1 MTRALLSL
9 GSNIGDRRA
18 TLNRAIELLT
28 DTPHIRVG
36 EHSAFYAT
44 KPVGGPSGQGE
55 FLNGAAIVET
65 KLKSSE
71 LLGELQRIEQAL
83 GRQRHE
89 RWDART
95 IDLDLLLYGNQRLRT
110 PELTVP
116 HPRMSFRPFV
126 LVPAC
131 EVADD
136 WIHPVL
142 NAKLEDLFW
151 QLQNGEHAIAI
162 FGGSLEEQ
170 HHWAARLQILRPF
183 FGPIQNIPVRE
194 LCPACLYLGPQTR
207 IPAPPKLS
215 ISLDNSSW
223 KGVPRLSLADC
234 DPAHFAAEIDAAIEC
249 VWPTAG

>member
-18 TLNRAIELLT
+18 TLNRAVELLGEAS
-28 DTPHIRVG
+28 HIRVVA
-36 EHSAFYAT
+36 HSAFYAT
-44 KPVGGPSGQGE
+44 APVGGPSGQGE

-65 KLKSSE
+65 TLKPRE
-71 LLGELQRIEQAL
+71 LLAELQRIEQAL

-131 EVADD
+131 DIAGD
-136 WIHPVL
+136 WNHPVL
-142 NAKLEDLFW
+142 DATLE
-151 QLQNGEHAIAI
+151 QLLNQLRS
-162 FGGSLEEQ
+162 GGNSLLIVGGTMRQRKSWAQQIQRVAPEFISLEE
-170 HHWAARLQILRPF
+170 HLPSLAIELHRTFPLGKPSRLL
-183 FGPIQNIPVRE
+183 
-194 LCPACLYLGPQTR
+194 
-207 IPAPPKLS
+207 
-215 ISLDNSSW
+215 ISLDESYLP
-223 KGVPRLSLADC
+223 GIPRLSLADC

-249 VWPTAG
+249 VWPPGQ